1 MAASEEDVVQ
11 KIMLAPAAIRRMLEP
26 CEVASLVAYLC
37 SDNAA
42 GITGAA
48 LDIDLGW
55 TAR

>member
-1 MAASEEDVVQ
+1 V
-11 KIMLAPAAIRRMLEP
+11 
-26 CEVASLVAYLC
+26 YLC
-37 SDNAA
+37 SDDAA